1 MARQTK
7 RLEKKERTRKG
18 MGFALLRQDVSD
30 WRFFEFASSS
40 VRFGVRSYSAYWKG
54 VT

>member
-7 RLEKKERTRKG
+7 RLEKKETTRKG

-40 VRFGVRSYSAYWKG
+40 ASFWG
-54 VT
+54 